1 VYTAITGQ
9 SNWPEK
15 TVKTMGNEQQ
25 NKRNIKR
32 DKYST
37 TCVIFNSLTVL
48 LMTAVAIVIP
58 IKDQRNLQSRMR
70 Y

>member
-1 VYTAITGQ
+1 
-9 SNWPEK
+9 
-15 TVKTMGNEQQ
+15 MGNEQQ